1 MNITIT
7 MRIREERKA
16 RGLTLV
22 ELAKISGVSK
32 SHISE
37 IETGKQLPTLQV
49 LCLLAESLEVSPER
63 LYRYSIKK

>member
-16 RGLTLV
+16 KGLTLV

-37 IETGKQLPTLQV
+37 IETGKQMPTLQV
-49 LCLLAESLEVSPER
+49 LCLLAGALGVKPER
-63 LYRYSIKK
+63 LYRYSIKN